1 MKNDIN
7 GNKNVINELKK
18 IKKYSQLTE
27 VELSQVILDI
37 KSFCEIIVPIVLEE
51 FKNSKEERRY
61 NEK

>member
-18 IKKYSQLTE
+18 IKKYSQMTE

-37 KSFCEIIVPIVLEE
+37 KSFCEIIVPIVLDEI
-51 FKNSKEERRY
+51 KNSNEERRH

>member
-18 IKKYSQLTE
+18 IKKYSQMTE

-37 KSFCEIIVPIVLEE
+37 KSFCEIIVPIVLDEI
-51 FKNSKEERRY
+51 KNNNEERRH